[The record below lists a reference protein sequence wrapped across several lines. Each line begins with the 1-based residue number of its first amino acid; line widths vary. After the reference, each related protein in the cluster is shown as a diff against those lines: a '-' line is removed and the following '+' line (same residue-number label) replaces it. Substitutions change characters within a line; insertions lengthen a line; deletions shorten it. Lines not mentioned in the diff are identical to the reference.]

1 MFTEEALKAI
11 IAGGE
16 TLTVEF
22 KSDRGPLQ
30 DTDLLEAVVCLAN
43 TKGGKLI
50 VGVENDG
57 RVTGLHPRHSDSAS
71 HLLAALVTN
80 RTVPPLAVEAEF
92 VDLSEGRI
100 AILDVPAVPQMVS
113 TSDGRTLI
121 RHLDTHGHPKCRPLY
136 PTEINSWYADRGQR
150 DTTARLMTNA
160 KWEDLDPLEFIRLRR
175 LLNEY
180 RGDASLLDL
189 SDKEL
194 ARALGFVQRHDV
206 IPTLAG
212 LLVVG
217 REEALREQVPTHEV
231 AFQVLRGQDV
241 AINEFYRWPL
251 LRVFER
257 IMEAFSLRNEE
268 SELTVDLFRVGIPA
282 YDPRAFREAVNNAL
296 THRDYNRMG
305 TVHVQTHDNAIVI
318 RNPGGLMEGLRL
330 DNLLNTGPV
339 PRNPLL
345 ADIFKRLGLVERT
358 GRGIGLIYSGQ
369 LRTGR
374 LLPDYSGT
382 TNHSV
387 AVRLPGGESD
397 LDFVKI
403 ILLEEKRLKRS
414 FSLDE
419 LLMLS
424 LLRRERE
431 LNLAEAG
438 RLIQKGED
446 EARRVLEELTEDGL
460 IERLKTSRQRE
471 YMLSASMYRHMGKP
485 EAYIRRRGF
494 EPLQMEQMVLQYTT
508 KHGRITRSEVMNLC
522 KINRNQAS
530 HLLRKLVHQG
540 LLQKMGTSGTGR
552 GVHYVLPQA
561 AISEEATVNM
571 SINSQQ
577 RLSLNNTNDIDISI
591 YSQDVL
597 SKSAMSEDAKEDTSI
612 NSQKRLDSKNT
623 TDINIPLFFQLE
635 LDLENTIDE

>member
-1 MFTEEALKAI
+1 MLTEEALKAL
-11 IAGGE
+11 IAAGE

-22 KSDRGPLQ
+22 KSDRGPLT

-50 VGVENDG
+50 LGVENDG
-57 RVTGLHPRHSDSAS
+57 RVTGLHPRHSASAP
-71 HLLAALVTN
+71 HLLAALVAN

-92 VDLSEGRI
+92 VDLLEGRV
-100 AILDVPAVPQMVS
+100 AIMNVPAVRQMVS

-121 RHLDTHGHPKCRPLY
+121 RHLDTRGYPQCRPLY

-160 KWEDLDPLEFIRLRR
+160 KWEDLDSLEFVRLRR

-180 RGDASLLDL
+180 RGDASLQEL

-194 ARALGFVQRHDV
+194 ARALGFVQRDDEV
-206 IPTLAG
+206 PTLAG

-305 TVHVQTHDNAIVI
+305 TAHVQIHDNSIVI
-318 RNPGGLMEGLRL
+318 RNPGGFMEGIRL
-330 DNLLNTGPV
+330 DNLLTSGPV

-374 LLPDYSGT
+374 LPPDYSGT
-382 TNHSV
+382 TNLNV

-403 ILLEEKRLKRS
+403 ILTEEKRLKRS
-414 FSLDE
+414 FNLDE
-419 LLMLS
+419 LLLLS

-471 YMLSASMYRHMGKP
+471 YMLSASMYRQMGKP

-494 EPLQMEQMVLQYTT
+494 EPLQMEQMVVQYTT
-508 KHGRITRSEVMNLC
+508 KHGRITRSEVMSLC

-530 HLLRKLVHQG
+530 YLLRKLVHRDI
-540 LLQKMGTSGTGR
+540 LQKIGTNGTGC
-552 GVHYVLPQA
+552 GVYYVLPKA
-561 AISEEATVNM
+561 IISEETKVNT
-571 SINSQQ
+571 SINSK
-577 RLSLNNTNDIDISI
+577 LTLGSKNTTDTDISI
-591 YSQDVL
+591 YS
-597 SKSAMSEDAKEDTSI
+597 
-612 NSQKRLDSKNT
+612 
-623 TDINIPLFFQLE
+623 QLE
-635 LDLENTIDE
+635 LDLENTILQ